1 MPAVSESFADFSG
14 GIITGVS
21 ESARGFNYLK
31 AADNIIFDPKRAL
44 ASRPGYRAVSDSVL
58 GYAPTSLMRWYGVS
72 TTETFVAASTKIY
85 KIVAGGA
92 YVLQSLPMTP
102 GTGKWSHTNLNG
114 LLICAQEGSAD
125 PPLIYDGTAWMSSTL
140 PTPANSF
147 TLAEG
152 IAGNVDVGLHS
163 WRIRWRFKNGAS
175 LACTAKDLEIL
186 TSAKKAELTV
196 IPLSAR
202 SDYIGFSVERT
213 KVGEPGLWYW
223 VGDSA
228 SKTAVIFTDNT
239 ADADLGDLI
248 AAEPGP
254 YGAAPHFEGV
264 IAHVDRLFGWSGTNL
279 YVSRGI
285 GEENGSGVL
294 NFNPLQM
301 YPIKADDGDP
311 IMTAVPQVD
320 RLVILKRMSL
330 HTFLGYDP
338 ESFARVQIDDS
349 VGAASTRGAAAA
361 SGLVFFYGG
370 HNRLFVISG
379 NAVRGFGDTEVGEYL
394 ATILQNQDDL
404 VQVYNYRGESILF
417 CYPKAA
423 ATYCDEIV
431 EYSLADRNWQHHT
444 NIRVAAALCPKVDAE
459 FGGATMLFADPKLLD
474 IPGGGG
480 TIYLG
485 RSYVIWQDSRT
496 PSGIYVQELNGS
508 GVDVLPANGVRLG
521 ERSASARDDAFADG
535 SGNLFVAWSDYVSH
549 QIMVQKMNSLGIG
562 QWGAAS
568 GVVIASG
575 AGWRYDVQCCSDGAG
590 GMIVAWIDSRG
601 GSYQQLYAQRV
612 DASGAVLWT
621 VNGVAIRDVAG
632 SSIGNLSWHMASDG
646 SGGAFLVWGNDERS
660 GSTAQQ
666 VYAQWIP
673 STGVVSWTANGVA
686 LHSAVTNRLG
696 IQPDLLPDGAGG
708 IYVFWARPAV
718 ANGNYV
724 IYGQR
729 LNSSGAAQ
737 WTANGILFSNAG
749 VRAEGPRCVASGS
762 DALVVWTEGP
772 DGYGMTRIRAQR
784 INSSGVAAWTTGGV
798 SLIADQTALLS
809 IDICADA
816 SGGAVV
822 FIKRNDNP
830 PISNLVQRVSSAGAL
845 QWGSGV
851 SPTSFVG
858 GTNDPSICFDGTS
871 GFLLAWRQEQTP
883 GSYLYDVFVQR
894 LDSAGATWW
903 GLTGKYVRS
912 VPAASTSFPKIVLDT
927 AYASSTLPTDG
938 YYVWSAFVGELDQAN
953 YAGTAGD
960 PVDCYF
966 ESPFWDGG
974 EPDTVKDFDR
984 IQFHTKEGNAT
995 FSLTIETEDY
1005 GTTIGLSV
1013 SQSGSIWGGTS
1024 LKLDTLIWNQGKWGG
1039 RRASHAT
1046 TGITAG
1052 TIGHRARVKG
1062 WCSATE
1068 TFVLEGWDLDALLLP
1083 ERNY

>member
-1 MPAVSESFADFSG
+1 MKRARRLGMPAVSESFADFSG

-21 ESARGFNYLK
+21 EAARGFTYLK

-58 GYAPTSLMRWYGVS
+58 GFPPTSLMRWYGVG

-92 YVLQSLPMTP
+92 YVLQSLPITP

-125 PPLIYDGTAWMSSTL
+125 PPLIYDGTAWMSSTF

-147 TLAEG
+147 TAAEG
-152 IAGNVDVGLHS
+152 TAGLVDVGIHF

-175 LACTAKDLEIL
+175 LACAQKQLEIL
-186 TSAKKAELTV
+186 TSVKKAELTV

-285 GEENGSGVL
+285 GEEDGSGVL

-330 HTFLGYDP
+330 HAFLGYDP

-349 VGAASTRGAAAA
+349 VGAASTRGAASA

-379 NAVRGFGDTEVGEYL
+379 NAVRGFGDTEMGEYL
-394 ATILQNQDDL
+394 RTILQNQDDL

-431 EYSLADRNWQHHT
+431 AYSLADRNWQHHT

-459 FGGATMLFADPKLLD
+459 FGGATMLFADPK
-474 IPGGGG
+474 
-480 TIYLG
+480 
-485 RSYVIWQDSRT
+485 
-496 PSGIYVQELNGS
+496 
-508 GVDVLPANGVRLG
+508 
-521 ERSASARDDAFADG
+521 
-535 SGNLFVAWSDYVSH
+535 
-549 QIMVQKMNSLGIG
+549 
-562 QWGAAS
+562 
-568 GVVIASG
+568 
-575 AGWRYDVQCCSDGAG
+575 
-590 GMIVAWIDSRG
+590 
-601 GSYQQLYAQRV
+601 
-612 DASGAVLWT
+612 
-621 VNGVAIRDVAG
+621 
-632 SSIGNLSWHMASDG
+632 SIGTVPGPEIVVEEDVNDLIEWDRGYSVIDTVTIPPGTYSLSQ
-646 SGGAFLVWGNDERS
+646 F
-660 GSTAQQ
+660 
-666 VYAQWIP
+666 
-673 STGVVSWTANGVA
+673 
-686 LHSAVTNRLG
+686 
-696 IQPDLLPDGAGG
+696 
-708 IYVFWARPAV
+708 
-718 ANGNYV
+718 
-724 IYGQR
+724 
-729 LNSSGAAQ
+729 
-737 WTANGILFSNAG
+737 
-749 VRAEGPRCVASGS
+749 
-762 DALVVWTEGP
+762 
-772 DGYGMTRIRAQR
+772 
-784 INSSGVAAWTTGGV
+784 GVAA
-798 SLIADQTALLS
+798 TALLEALRPYTKCGFGFL
-809 IDICADA
+809 IQA
-816 SGGAVV
+816 GV
-822 FIKRNDNP
+822 NDTL
-830 PISNLVQRVSSAGAL
+830 LVQQGGVDYRPVLSPG
-845 QWGSGV
+845 QYTGV
-851 SPTSFVG
+851 SYAV
-858 GTNDPSICFDGTS
+858 
-871 GFLLAWRQEQTP
+871 E
-883 GSYLYDVFVQR
+883 VQ
-894 LDSAGATWW
+894 SKIQIETGHWW
-903 GLTGKYVRS
+903 S
-912 VPAASTSFPKIVLDT
+912 VVYNASTHKLEFESDAQFHFLGEGSQGNVE
-927 AYASSTLPTDG
+927 AGFFQGVNSSSTGSPPCTLTASYMRQPYAFWFQNDSLGGRWLYPDRPDSVLPTCGMGTDPLAMG
-938 YYVWSAFVGELDQAN
+938 GEPNYSEPLTDIPEGAFHVWSAFVGELDQAN
-953 YAGTAGD
+953 YAGTEGD
-960 PVDCYF
+960 PIACYF

-974 EPDTVKDFDR
+974 GPDTVKDFDR

-995 FSLTIETEDY
+995 FVLTIETEDY

-1013 SQSGSIWGGTS
+1013 SQSGSTWGGAGHKAT
-1024 LKLDTLIWNQGKWGG
+1024 TLVWNQGKWGG
-1039 RRASHAT
+1039 RKASHAT

-1062 WCSATE
+1062 RCSATE
-1068 TFVLEGWDLDALLLP
+1068 KFVLEGWDLDALLLP